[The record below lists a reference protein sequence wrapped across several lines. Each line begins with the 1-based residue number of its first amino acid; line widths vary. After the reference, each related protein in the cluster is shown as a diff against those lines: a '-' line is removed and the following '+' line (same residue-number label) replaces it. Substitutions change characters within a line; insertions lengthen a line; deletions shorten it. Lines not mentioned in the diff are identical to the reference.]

1 MPLPRLVR
9 LVSSVALFAS
19 LPGNAFAEQPAPP
32 RDAQLDRIERK
43 LDDVLKRLGAHDKA
57 ALTTILPEDIAAA
70 TYGGEV
76 S

>member
-1 MPLPRLVR
+1 M
-9 LVSSVALFAS
+9 
-19 LPGNAFAEQPAPP
+19 
-32 RDAQLDRIERK
+32 
-43 LDDVLKRLGAHDKA
+43 RLGARDKA